1 MRLFTKFFILLTFSL
16 AANAHSGLPK
26 LPHAQPKVPAISG
39 SAYLLM
45 DFDSKQILAQKNT
58 DIQLEPASLTK
69 MMTVYVIDNE
79 LRSGRLKLDDKVTIS
94 KKAWQAPGSRM
105 FVNVNSE
112 VPVSEL
118 LKGIIIQSGNDA
130 SIALAEHIAGS
141 EEAFAELMNAYADIL
156 GMQDTHFV
164 NASGLPNPEHVTTAY
179 DLSLLAHAIIKN
191 FPETYRI
198 YSEKEFIFNGIKQ
211 QNRNRLLWR
220 DDKYDGIKTGFTDSA
235 GYCIVASGSE
245 PNMRLI
251 AIVMGTQSD
260 AARTEEANKLLAWGF
275 RFFETNLVF
284 KAGSKIQQARV
295 WMGADKEI
303 DIGVAEDLYVTTP
316 KGQYNQCSGTVHL
329 VNPLTAPL
337 QGNEI
342 IGTYVI
348 QSHTNDVI
356 HEQPVVSLE
365 SVKQGNILQRS
376 RDFVMQKYN
385 SVLNGIST

>member
-1 MRLFTKFFILLTFSL
+1 MRVFRKFIILLTFSL
-16 AANAHSGLPK
+16 VAHAQSGIPQLPY
-26 LPHAQPKVPAISG
+26 AQPKVPSISG

-58 DIQLEPASLTK
+58 DKQVEPASLTK

-79 LRSGRLKLDDKVTIS
+79 LRAGRLKLDDKVTIS

-112 VPVSEL
+112 VPVAEL

-141 EEAFAELMNAYADIL
+141 EEAFAELMNAYADLL
-156 GMQDTHFV
+156 GMKDTHFV
-164 NASGLPNPEHVTTAY
+164 NASGLPNPEHVTTAH

-191 FPETYRI
+191 FPNTYKI
-198 YSEKEFIFNGIKQ
+198 YSEKEFVFNGIKQ

-235 GYCIVASGSE
+235 GYCIVASGTE
-245 PNMRLI
+245 QNMRLI

-260 AARTEEANKLLAWGF
+260 SARTEEANKLLAWGF
-275 RFFETNLVF
+275 RFYETNLVY
-284 KAGSKIQQARV
+284 KAGSKIKEARV

-303 DIGVAEDLYVTTP
+303 EVGFAEDLYVTTP
-316 KGQYNQCSGTVHL
+316 KGHYGQCKGTVHL

-337 QGNEI
+337 QQNEI

-348 QSHTNDVI
+348 QNQANDVI
-356 HEQPVVSLE
+356 HEQPVVTLQGI
-365 SVKQGNILQRS
+365 KQGNLLQRS
-376 RDFVMQKYN
+376 RDFLTQKCN
-385 SVLNGIST
+385 SIINGMNT

>member
-1 MRLFTKFFILLTFSL
+1 MRVFTKFIILLTFSV
-16 AANAHSGLPK
+16 AVHAHSGLPQ
-26 LPHAQPKVPAISG
+26 LPHAQPKAPAISG

-58 DIQLEPASLTK
+58 DKQVEPASLTK

-79 LRSGRLKLDDKVTIS
+79 LRTGRLSLDDKVTIS

-105 FVNVNSE
+105 FLNVNSE

-156 GMQDTHFV
+156 GMKDTHFV
-164 NASGLPNPEHVTTAY
+164 NASGLPHPQHVTTAH

-191 FPETYRI
+191 FPDTYKI

-275 RFFETNLVF
+275 RFFETNLVY
-284 KAGSKIQQARV
+284 KAGSKIKQARV

-303 DIGVAEDLYVTTP
+303 NVGFAEDLYVTTP
-316 KGQYNQCSGTVHL
+316 KGQYNHCNGTVHL

-337 QGNEI
+337 QINEI

-348 QSHTNDVI
+348 QNHTNEVI
-356 HEQPVVSLE
+356 HEQPVVTLQ

-376 RDFVMQKYN
+376 RDFVTQKYN